1 MKFIEKPIKLE
12 KYINKEVISFLKN
25 NNVYEE
31 YIINLKDWI
40 NKKRDNDK
48 TYIPIAIDSFDW
60 MDTDQGFKFWNSLN
74 NIYLSEYK
82 IINNLRSIIR
92 FKELKEIIK

>member
-1 MKFIEKPIKLE
+1 MKFIEKPKLE
-12 KYINKEVISFLKN
+12 KYINKEVISFLKK

-40 NKKRDNDK
+40 NKKRNNYR

-60 MDTDQGFKFWNSLN
+60 NYTDQGYRFWNNLN
-74 NIYLSEYK
+74 NIYLSEYRT
-82 IINNLRSIIR
+82 INDSRNLIR